1 MKDKVMMELSLVLEN
16 SKLKEDMGI
25 ESLHFAKCTFNILTI
40 DYYRES
46 FTEDGELE
54 PYTVVILDTGILLT
68 VDKPYE
74 EFKYI
79 YNKAIKEY
87 EQ

>member
-1 MKDKVMMELSLVLEN
+1 MVEFGLVLEN

-25 ESLHFAKCTFNILTI
+25 ESLTFSKCCFNILAV

-46 FTEDGELE
+46 FDDEGNIE
-54 PYTVVILDTGILLT
+54 PYTVVVLDTGTLLT
-68 VDKPYE
+68 LDLPYSD
-74 EFKYI
+74 FKKHI
-79 YNKAIKEY
+79 QKKY

>member
-1 MKDKVMMELSLVLEN
+1 MKERVMVEFGLVLEN

-25 ESLHFAKCTFNILTI
+25 ESLSFSKCCFNILAV

-46 FTEDGELE
+46 FDDEGNVE
-54 PYTVVILDTGILLT
+54 PYTVVILDTGSQLT
-68 VDKPYE
+68 LDLPYND
-74 EFKYI
+74 FKKYI
-79 YNKAIKEY
+79 EKKY

>member
-1 MKDKVMMELSLVLEN
+1 MKERVMIEFNLVLEN
-16 SKLKEDMGI
+16 TRLKEDMGI
-25 ESLHFAKCTFNILTI
+25 ESLHFSKCTFNLLTV

-46 FTEDGELE
+46 FDGEGEVE

-68 VDKPYE
+68 VDIPYN
-74 EFKYI
+74 EFKKI
-79 YNKAIKEY
+79 YTKKILN